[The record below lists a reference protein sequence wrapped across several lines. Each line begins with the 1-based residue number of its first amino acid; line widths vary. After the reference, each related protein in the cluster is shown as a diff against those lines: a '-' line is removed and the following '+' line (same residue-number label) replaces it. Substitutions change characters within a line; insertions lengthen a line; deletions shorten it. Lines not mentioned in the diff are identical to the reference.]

1 MSLFVSI
8 NPFRNVPILKDWVLE
23 NNNKIYAFLSTEP
36 FLNVSTLNI
45 VEILPKISELAE
57 TVKQLRDSLISTIQT
72 FHSFLPNALNDI
84 IDNLIFAL
92 DELQSFNNANKN
104 QILQGNVNTLTTVWK
119 LIKDV
124 ENAIFAF
131 FDKVEHSVNTST
143 DSIVNLI
150 KEKYTIIK
158 QKFGDIIRQ
167 LVDKLDDQLDDY
179 IGFGLKFRTTL
190 SVFGL
195 DIPSIDIELVSSSNL
210 MVCSR
215 FTAVKEILRDVK
227 GVRFLGTLTRTLS
240 LGYFLESTFGTGLG
254 GVFGINS
261 DVVLLHIHAHASMI
275 GIKASVD
282 VFIGNTILHF
292 SLLGNIWGLFV
303 AEITVSSPIDRN
315 WNMLN
320 LRVEGKFAAAQPTG
334 TSFQKS
340 FRDALIDATQMLS
353 NAAEKRIRQ
362 AQAIVMKAQT
372 ALSKAQAFLSD
383 KQRKVQDAQVVFDN
397 AIAALERAKQKL
409 EDAKGPFEAAIAILR
424 EAQKNVDDLCKIKSC
439 SIVCIAPFVK
449 VKFCSKK
456 FISIPCGFE
465 TICLLHAPDPFCVAY
480 NTGCEAL
487 RLVAYTAL
495 EAAQIFVKVP
505 IAAFNLAQS
514 GLSAAQI
521 VVDESRVVLTAAQ
534 VLLKG
539 AEAAVQVARQLLN
552 VPKLALEALKIALK
566 GILKVG
572 GLIIQY
578 GIQSIIDVREC
589 GFLLELTTYSPSVFD
604 VSCDVNLF
612 RLGWKRIGMR
622 INFKFPFETIWQS
635 ALSTVHLFLDQVKVL
650 NTGRRRRDTSSIIR
664 AETNLLLRNVR
675 QAVQESPTEEIEKI
689 NIINITNG
697 FSHSIVTD
705 FENRVELYKYKCTTI
720 TNILAF
726 LNDTWGDLYDVISD
740 QKIFFD
746 EVIKLKSQLPN
757 YTATSI
763 REAMTLAS
771 IQVDKQHAFKDYDLT
786 EQNLMDALEE
796 AKSKIHTDPLIEAII
811 SATESAKGLVESD
824 LDTLTLQWNTV
835 VNEWIIAVESVI
847 HLYFSASDCAGFQ
860 DCTLFAITQLN
871 GLYFQETHQE
881 ASQAKQVIQEIEN
894 GTGFL
899 QESSFT
905 FETILKSSES
915 VLLNVHRLAAL
926 SMFCS
931 KPPHFLRPLTNNTVI
946 KGQTTIFTCHATADP
961 SPTFWWLKDNEF
973 LPEEHA
979 RDLTIVNSSPS
990 DEGVYQCIAGNVVA
1004 NITSNE
1010 AWLQTLDPLEGK
1022 GEINKGSYI
1031 RQPKRVKFTNC
1042 SQFLSHIVFWL
1053 RFSFLGF
1060 FHLLVYVN

>member
-1 MSLFVSI
+1 MSVFVSI

-72 FHSFLPNALNDI
+72 FHSFLPNSLNDI

-92 DELQSFNNANKN
+92 DELQSFINANKN

-124 ENAIFAF
+124 ENAIFVF

-167 LVDKLDDQLDDY
+167 LADKLDDQLDDY

-190 SVFGL
+190 SIFGL
-195 DIPSIDIELVSSSNL
+195 DLPSIDIELVSSSNL

-227 GVRFLGTLTRTLS
+227 GVRFLGTFTRTLS
-240 LGYFLESTFGTGLG
+240 LGYFLESAFGTGLG

-282 VFIGNTILHF
+282 VFIGNKIIHF
-292 SLLGNIWGLFV
+292 TLEGNIWGLFE
-303 AEITVSSPIDRN
+303 AEIKASAPIGRN
-315 WNMLN
+315 WNMLK
-320 LRVEGKFAAAQPTG
+320 LSVVGKFAAVQPTG

-340 FRDALIDATQMLS
+340 YIDALISATQMLS
-353 NAAEKRIRQ
+353 NAAEKRLSQ
-362 AQAIVMKAQT
+362 AQALVT
-372 ALSKAQAFLSD
+372 KAQAGLSRTQDYLSD
-383 KQRKVQDAQVVFDN
+383 IQRKVENAQVVFDN
-397 AIAALERAKQKL
+397 AIAVLERAKQKL
-409 EDAKGPFEAAIAILR
+409 EDAKGPFEAAVARLK

-439 SIVCIAPFVK
+439 SNVCILYGLKFRKCYTRLFGKRIPYPCDGKIVC
-449 VKFCSKK
+449 
-456 FISIPCGFE
+456 
-465 TICLLHAPDPFCVAY
+465 LQRAPDLLCEAY
-480 NTGCEAL
+480 NIGCKTI
-487 RLVAYTAL
+487 RNSAYIAL
-495 EAAQIFVKVP
+495 EATQIFVKVP
-505 IAAFNLAQS
+505 IAAFDLAQS

-521 VVDESRVVLTAAQ
+521 VADKSRIILTAAQ
-534 VLLKG
+534 ALLEG

-572 GLIIQY
+572 ELIIQY
-578 GIQSIIDVREC
+578 GIQSIIDVKEC

-604 VSCDVNLF
+604 VSCDVNIF

-650 NTGRRRRDTSSIIR
+650 NTDRRRRDTSSIIR
-664 AETNLLLRNVR
+664 AETNLLVRKVR
-675 QAVQESPTEEIEKI
+675 QAVQESPTEDIEKI
-689 NIINITNG
+689 SIINTTNG
-697 FSHSIVTD
+697 FGRSIDTD
-705 FENRVELYKYKCTTI
+705 FENRVALYKYKCTTI

-726 LNDTWGDLYDVISD
+726 LNDTWGDLYNLISD

-746 EVIKLKSQLPN
+746 EVIELKSQLPN
-757 YTATSI
+757 YTATAI

-771 IQVDKQHAFKDYDLT
+771 IQVDKQHAFKDYELT

-796 AKSKIHTDPLIEAII
+796 AKSKIHTDPLIEAFI

-881 ASQAKQVIQEIEN
+881 ASQAKQVIQEIEI
-894 GTGFL
+894 GTSFL
-899 QESSFT
+899 QESS
-905 FETILKSSES
+905 
-915 VLLNVHRLAAL
+915 
-926 SMFCS
+926 
-931 KPPHFLRPLTNNTVI
+931 VI
-946 KGQTTIFTCHATADP
+946 
-961 SPTFWWLKDNEF
+961 
-973 LPEEHA
+973 
-979 RDLTIVNSSPS
+979 
-990 DEGVYQCIAGNVVA
+990 
-1004 NITSNE
+1004 
-1010 AWLQTLDPLEGK
+1010 
-1022 GEINKGSYI
+1022 
-1031 RQPKRVKFTNC
+1031 
-1042 SQFLSHIVFWL
+1042 
-1053 RFSFLGF
+1053 
-1060 FHLLVYVN
+1060 